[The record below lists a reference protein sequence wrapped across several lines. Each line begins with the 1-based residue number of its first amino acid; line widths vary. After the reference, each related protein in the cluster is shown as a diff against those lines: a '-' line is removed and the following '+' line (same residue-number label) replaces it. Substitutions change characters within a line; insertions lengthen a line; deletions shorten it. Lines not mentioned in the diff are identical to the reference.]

1 MVFFYSFPAP
11 NDDYPENQYAS
22 GIAALDSSVICIGS
36 HCGSILKFFVNG
48 SNEISLFERYNQK
61 NHNRLSSQDHKILN

>member
-48 SNEISLFERYNQK
+48 SNEISFLERYNQQ
-61 NHNRLSSQDHKILN
+61 NHNRLGSEDHKILN